1 MVSEVPLEEYDAGGN
16 ATLPSLDITHQ
27 EVGQTSEQCS
37 SLEPE
42 VNTSSLDSTPNEADA
57 EENEFQ
63 DPRNSDNYQ
72 LAPRRMVAL
81 FDYDPQTLSPNPDSD
96 VGEYS
101 LPFLDF
107 LLLLRFFFVFVVPVF
122 RFSFIFFLEKLS
134 PWSLI
139 LRSRLQMPCFASW
152 FRVSSS
158 FVCVG
163 CVCVR
168 RKNKGDQKGVGN
180 NLFIYLF
187 SHLFYQVE
195 LKFKVGD
202 VIYVYGDMDEDGF
215 YTVSLYF
222 FPLLSY
228 TAV

>member
-96 VGEYS
+96 VREYS

-107 LLLLRFFFVFVVPVF
+107 LLLLRFFCVFVVPVF
-122 RFSFIFFLEKLS
+122 RFSFIFFLEELG

-139 LRSRLQMPCFASW
+139 PRSRLQMPCFASW
-152 FRVSSS
+152 FLDSSS

-163 CVCVR
+163 CVCVQIGR
-168 RKNKGDQKGVGN
+168 ALCRERV
-180 NLFIYLF
+180 
-187 SHLFYQVE
+187 
-195 LKFKVGD
+195 
-202 VIYVYGDMDEDGF
+202 
-215 YTVSLYF
+215 
-222 FPLLSY
+222 
-228 TAV
+228 

>member
-96 VGEYS
+96 VREYS
-101 LPFLDF
+101 LLFLDF
-107 LLLLRFFFVFVVPVF
+107 LLLLRFFFCFRCSCISFFFHFFFGKTKPLVFNSEISTSNALLRLVVP
-122 RFSFIFFLEKLS
+122 
-134 PWSLI
+134 
-139 LRSRLQMPCFASW
+139 
-152 FRVSSS
+152 
-158 FVCVG
+158 
-163 CVCVR
+163 
-168 RKNKGDQKGVGN
+168 
-180 NLFIYLF
+180 
-187 SHLFYQVE
+187 
-195 LKFKVGD
+195 
-202 VIYVYGDMDEDGF
+202 
-215 YTVSLYF
+215 
-222 FPLLSY
+222 
-228 TAV
+228 

>member
-42 VNTSSLDSTPNEADA
+42 VNTSSLDSALNEADA

-96 VGEYS
+96 VREYS

-107 LLLLRFFFVFVVPVF
+107 LLLLGFFFLFSLFLYFVFLSFFFGRTRPLVFNSEISTLDALLRLVVP
-122 RFSFIFFLEKLS
+122 
-134 PWSLI
+134 
-139 LRSRLQMPCFASW
+139 
-152 FRVSSS
+152 
-158 FVCVG
+158 
-163 CVCVR
+163 
-168 RKNKGDQKGVGN
+168 
-180 NLFIYLF
+180 
-187 SHLFYQVE
+187 
-195 LKFKVGD
+195 
-202 VIYVYGDMDEDGF
+202 
-215 YTVSLYF
+215 
-222 FPLLSY
+222 
-228 TAV
+228 